1 MTTISTIAPPATQA
15 DSPILSALLPILCCP
30 RDHGALTMEPVGT
43 RDFSNA
49 SHLRCATCNEKYP
62 VVRGIPR
69 FVPSDDYAG
78 NFSLEWTFHRKTQL
92 DTETNRISE
101 DTFRIKTGLTPEEV
115 RGKLVLDVGCGMG
128 RFADVIVKWGGRV
141 VGIDL
146 SLAVESAQS
155 NLGGTGRFQALQA
168 SVFNLPFRPESFDMI
183 YSLGVLHHTPD
194 CKKAFLSLPPLLKHG
209 GDVAIWVY
217 SAHTFPDCGVDEIRD
232 RFIRRFTTRMNSRT
246 LHNWCRALCLIRP
259 RWRAFWHMLLPGFVY
274 HSIPRLH
281 SYSSYD
287 WRVLDTFDWY
297 SPVYQSK
304 HSYPE
309 VCEWFR
315 EAGLTDIRPLRF
327 EVAVRGKK

>member
-1 MTTISTIAPPATQA
+1 MTIAPTAAVPE
-15 DSPILSALLPILCCP
+15 SPVLAALLPILCCP
-30 RDHGALTMEPVGT
+30 RDRGELTLEPAGA
-43 RDFSNA
+43 RDLNGA
-49 SHLRCATCNEKYP
+49 TLLRCGVCDAAYP
-62 VVRGIPR
+62 IVRGIPR

-92 DTETNRISE
+92 DTETDRISE
-101 DTFRIKTGLTPEEV
+101 DTFRIKTGLTPDDV

-128 RFADVIVKWGGRV
+128 RFANVIVKWGGRV

-155 NLGGTGRFQALQA
+155 NLGGTRQFQALQA
-168 SVFNLPFRPESFDMI
+168 SVFNLPFKLESFDLI

-194 CKKAFLSLPPLLKHG
+194 CKKAFMALPPLLKRG
-209 GDVAIWVY
+209 GNIAIWVY
-217 SAHTFPDCGVDEIRD
+217 SSHTFPDCGVDEIRD
-232 RFIRRFTTRMNSRT
+232 RAIRRFTTRMNSRT
-246 LHNWCRALCLIRP
+246 LHNICRVLCLVRP
-259 RWRAFWHMLLPGFVY
+259 RWRAFWHMLLPGFIY
-274 HSIPRLH
+274 HAIPRLH
-281 SYSSYD
+281 SYKSYD

-315 EAGLTDIRPLRF
+315 EAGLGDIRPLRF
-327 EVAVRGKK
+327 EVAVRGMKGNAR